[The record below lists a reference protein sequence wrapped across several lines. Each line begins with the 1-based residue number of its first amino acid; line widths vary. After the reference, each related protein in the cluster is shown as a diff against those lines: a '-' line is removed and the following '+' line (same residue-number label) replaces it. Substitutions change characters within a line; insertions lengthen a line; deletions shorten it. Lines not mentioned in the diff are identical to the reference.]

1 MIISGKLQKLKKK
14 KFDHDRNCKY
24 ITTQEFNKLTVETF
38 AAWLK
43 QSNLATKAD
52 IADFVKDTDFDN
64 KLKSLNKNNA
74 SNKIKH
80 LKA

>member
-1 MIISGKLQKLKKK
+1 MQKLKKK
-14 KFDHDRNCKY
+14 KLGHDRNCKY

-43 QSNLATKAD
+43 QPNLATKAD
-52 IADFVKDTDFDN
+52 IADFVKDTDFEN

-74 SNKIKH
+74 SNKTKH
-80 LKA
+80 LEA